1 MKYPIVV
8 LLLVFLTGCSSRFQ
22 PEDAA
27 WLSGT
32 WNRSFND
39 AVQLENW
46 KMNEEKAWG
55 DNKIVVDFDTIL
67 MYHVALE
74 KTENGWELLR
84 VIENESIVH
93 RFSLNEF
100 SSDSLVFQNT
110 EKFFPQEIVY
120 YQKSNTRI
128 LVRERGTLNGM
139 NQTVDFEFTKSTE
152 SP

>member
-1 MKYPIVV
+1 MKYPFVAF
-8 LLLVFLTGCSSRFQ
+8 LLVFLTSCSSSFQ

-32 WNRSFND
+32 WNRNFND

-46 KMNEEKAWG
+46 EVNEEKAWG
-55 DNKIVVDFDTIL
+55 DNKIVVGFDTIL
-67 MYHVALE
+67 MYHLALVN
-74 KTENGWELLR
+74 TGSGWELQR

-110 EKFFPQEIVY
+110 EKFFPQEIIY

-139 NQTVDFEFTKSTE
+139 NQTVDFEFTKFTE
-152 SP
+152 LP